1 MEPRRHEKSCVPK
14 TTLIRICQS
23 QVKSSEL
30 LTKTLVYNPIL
41 SKDIEDDLVKYT
53 KEMTQGIGDLLE
65 EILDLLLF
73 NWQK

>member
-1 MEPRRHEKSCVPK
+1 METRRHEKSCVPK
-14 TTLIRICQS
+14 ITHIRICQS

-41 SKDIEDDLVKYT
+41 SKDIEGDLVKYT